1 VALIVSGHYIAQLNT
16 AHMRAPLET
25 PVMAGFAQQL
35 DAINALA
42 DAHPGF
48 IWRLTGEDPNDPSIR
63 SLGENRLVNI
73 SVWRD
78 IASLTD
84 YAYRSDHA
92 GALRR
97 RAEWFLTQSQASLVL
112 WWVEAGSIPT
122 IAEAVERL
130 MYLRAHGP
138 TARAFGF
145 REQFPPG
152 ETV

>member
-1 VALIVSGHYIAQLNT
+1 MTQHHIAQLNT
-16 AHMRAPLET
+16 AHMRAALDAA
-25 PVMAGFAQQL
+25 VMAGFAQQL

-48 IWRLTGEDPNDPSIR
+48 IWRLTGEDPDDPAIR

-78 IASLTD
+78 IASLSD
-84 YAYRSDHA
+84 YAYRSLHA
-92 GALRR
+92 AALRR
-97 RAEWFLTQSQASLVL
+97 RSDWFFTQPQASLVL
-112 WWVEAGSIPT
+112 WWVEAGAIPSIG
-122 IAEAVERL
+122 EAVERL
-130 MYLRAHGP
+130 RHLRAHGP
-138 TARAFGF
+138 TARAFSF